1 MPWEVKQLF
10 FNSFIKNAFPIFAFR
25 LDNLI
30 FHPTKLEV
38 VAVLDWELSTL
49 GDPLA
54 DLGTN
59 CIPYIYPKNIGGTLK
74 RGECVFGLF
83 MLRDRV

>member
-1 MPWEVKQLF
+1 MVYYLPAATFALGGKAIIFKLF
-10 FNSFIKNAFPIFAFR
+10 LNACPMLASR

-38 VAVLDWELSTL
+38 VSDLDWELSTL

-74 RGECVFGLF
+74 RGECT
-83 MLRDRV
+83 